1 MDDQAEFN
9 RTYDARNSVSDFDG
23 LMRHFASAS
32 AALRERIPGPRDV
45 AYGPHRDEVLDIFP
59 GGGPKAPIH
68 LFIHGGYWRMLT
80 KNECSLYA
88 GAMAPAGATVLV
100 NTYSLA
106 PSVSL
111 DVIVRQC
118 QAAVAW
124 AYRNADSFGGDRD
137 RIFVSGHSAG
147 GHLAGMMLTTDWAG
161 DYGLPADVLKG
172 VTCVSG
178 LFDLRPVR
186 RAFMNDWLQLDQMEA
201 ERNSPILHKIH
212 HPCPVVLSWGENDP
226 KAFRTD
232 GATFHDH
239 LAALG
244 VPVRVVPMPGHHH
257 FSVADAMADPAT
269 PLAQALIRQMGLGG

>member
-1 MDDQAEFN
+1 MDDLAAFN
-9 RTYDARNSVSDFDG
+9 HTYDARASVPDFDA
-23 LMRHFASAS
+23 LMRHFVTASQ
-32 AALRERIPGPRDV
+32 ALRDRIPGPRNV

-59 GGGPKAPIH
+59 GGDGKSPIH

-80 KNECSLYA
+80 KDECSLYA

-106 PSVSL
+106 PSVTL

-124 AYRNADSFGGDRD
+124 AYKNADAIGGDRD

-186 RAFMNDWLQLDQMEA
+186 RAFMNDWLQLDQAEA
-201 ERNSPILHKIH
+201 ERNSPILRKVH
-212 HPCPVVLSWGENDP
+212 HPCPVVLSWGEHDP
-226 KAFRTD
+226 LAFRTD
-232 GATFHDH
+232 GAQFHKH
-239 LAALG
+239 LEALG
-244 VPVRVVPMPGHHH
+244 VPVQTVPMPGHHH

-269 PLAQALIRQMGLGG
+269 PLARALLHQMGLK